1 MKILCITPIRHI
13 SGLEDNLKKIGQ
25 LDILEDPSENDVK
38 NIINDYDAIFTNPNK
53 SKVYIGKN
61 ILENSKNLKF
71 VCTASTGTVHIDKDF
86 LDLKKIK
93 LLSLTKELDV
103 IDRISSTAE
112 HAFALMMASIRKIPQ
127 AQQSTKNYIWDY
139 EPFIG
144 RQLNN
149 LNILIFGFGRLGK
162 KFARYCEAFD
172 SQIYIYDPYVEI
184 DEKYNIVNNLDEV
197 KSIID
202 VISIHAHVTEETNHF
217 FDKNFFKGCK
227 ETLSIINTSRGELI
241 NEKDLID
248 FLEQNPKSS
257 IASDV
262 VDGEIFGFE
271 KSSLFKF
278 SLTSEQVLL
287 TPHIAGMTSDAQEIA
302 YNHAAFLLSECANQ
316 FHE

>member
-13 SGLEDNLKKIGQ
+13 SGLEDNLKKIGE

-38 NIINDYDAIFTNPNK
+38 DIINNYDAIFTNPNK

-61 ILENSKNLKF
+61 ILKNTKNLKF
-71 VCTASTGTVHIDKDF
+71 VCTASTGTVHIDKEF
-86 LDLKKIK
+86 LNLKKIK
-93 LLSLTKELDV
+93 LISLTEELDV
-103 IDRISSTAE
+103 INRISSTAE
-112 HAFALMMASIRKIPQ
+112 HAFALMMASIRKISQ

-241 NEKDLID
+241 DEKDLID
-248 FLEQNPKSS
+248 FLEHNPKSS